1 MCRDANCVE
10 ALKVIEVKL
19 QFNKLQLYPVDTDS
33 CQLMPAGNY
42 SCVPSYAT
50 PAWVLVTVLGA
61 EQGAEQGAWQGACQ
75 GAGRLEMEK
84 QPASLLE
91 QSVQDQIHERPAG
104 APQHKN

>member
-61 EQGAEQGAWQGACQ
+61 GVGAGQ
-75 GAGRLEMEK
+75 GAGLLEMEN

-104 APQHKN
+104 APQYKN

>member
-1 MCRDANCVE
+1 M
-10 ALKVIEVKL
+10 KL

-50 PAWVLVTVLGA
+50 PAWVLVTV
-61 EQGAEQGAWQGACQ
+61 Q
-75 GAGRLEMEK
+75 GAGQGAGLLEMEN

-104 APQHKN
+104 APQYKN

>member
-61 EQGAEQGAWQGACQ
+61 GLGAGQ
-75 GAGRLEMEK
+75 GAGRLEMEN

-91 QSVQDQIHERPAG
+91 QSVQDQIHERPTG
-104 APQHKN
+104 APQYKN

>member
-50 PAWVLVTVLGA
+50 PAWVLVTV
-61 EQGAEQGAWQGACQ
+61 Q
-75 GAGRLEMEK
+75 GAGQGAGLLEMEN

-104 APQHKN
+104 APQYKN